1 MFHQNILGRTN
12 YWPLFVIWHFIFYA
26 LTPLCY
32 NEVSGFEQEWHVLAC
47 TAPAKDIPM
56 QYPTTARPNTYNI
69 HSTTHTIAYVPC
81 DTHICIACPCVVGP
95 GHQMQCTQHSRVF
108 LNGRGNPKS
117 ALSGS
122 VLWSWGDCKVWLQLF
137 WLQCGHFENR
147 SSAESVQR
155 FAKWLSQ
162 LSFDSRLTSEPW
174 PHFGALSR
182 YRREDATQIQSRS
195 RVEDCVEL
203 FLQEHV
209 LWRGCRDLFH

>member
-122 VLWSWGDCKVWLQLF
+122 VLWSWGDCEVWLLHCSHGVIARCDYYTAAVLTAMRAF
-137 WLQCGHFENR
+137 LKTVPLLKVYSGLQNGCHNCH
-147 SSAESVQR
+147 STH
-155 FAKWLSQ
+155 
-162 LSFDSRLTSEPW
+162 DSPLNLDPTLA
-174 PHFGALSR
+174 H
-182 YRREDATQIQSRS
+182 
-195 RVEDCVEL
+195 
-203 FLQEHV
+203 
-209 LWRGCRDLFH
+209 